1 MLIVC
6 CVAGVV
12 STTTTLVNLNPP
24 ERFFVN
30 YFLIPRPPIF
40 NRSPFNIAPNNPKII
55 IIVII
60 VFILKVF
67 IIVHS
72 QEYQQVFKW

>member
-24 ERFFVN
+24 ERFN
-30 YFLIPRPPIF
+30 LRPAFHEPTCEF
-40 NRSPFNIAPNNPKII
+40 R
-55 IIVII
+55 
-60 VFILKVF
+60 L
-67 IIVHS
+67 
-72 QEYQQVFKW
+72 